1 MVDRGKGGGGK
12 LPKSHETNQETP
24 RHEQRGGDGTKN
36 KERGRTHGRCVGFE
50 DIGLELP
57 SLPWRGST
65 FVPACSL
72 SWPSTTTCSP
82 TVRPP
87 EMTVMLPSIKST
99 WTGRTSARL
108 SALTT

>member
-1 MVDRGKGGGGK
+1 MGKRGAWELRKRK
-12 LPKSHETNQETP
+12 KPTKETH

-36 KERGRTHGRCVGFE
+36 KEPGRTHGRCVGFE

-57 SLPWRGST
+57 SLAWRGST

-82 TVRPP
+82 TLRPP

-99 WTGRTSARL
+99 STGRTSE
-108 SALTT
+108 

>member
-1 MVDRGKGGGGK
+1 MGRGEHGEWRETYK
-12 LPKSHETNQETP
+12 TNQETP

-36 KERGRTHGRCVGFE
+36 KEPGRTHGRCVGFE

-57 SLPWRGST
+57 SLAWRGST

-82 TVRPP
+82 TGRPP
-87 EMTVMLPSIKST
+87 GMTAMLPSVKSPL
-99 WTGRTSARL
+99 TGRTSAWL
-108 SALTT
+108 SALTA